1 MIQFKARSTAFRVP
15 TLRKSTDLQWGQ
27 FADNIL
33 CFGSSPPAE
42 GIAVRL
48 PGGLNLLRC
57 SQIGL

>member
-1 MIQFKARSTAFRVP
+1 
-15 TLRKSTDLQWGQ
+15 LQWGQ